1 LAAKKEVEFMD
12 IQHFST
18 DVVVIGGGGAACR
31 AAIEAAERGLNCIL
45 VDKGRPGRSGATPC
59 ALWSIQAPFG
69 PRGRD
74 ERDSPE
80 QFFEDMVRA
89 GRFIGDQNIVEVVA
103 FTACDRILDME
114 RYGVRFKKYD
124 DGRFY
129 QTPMPGQSYPRS
141 TFMFENGQH
150 MSTVLAKEVSR
161 HDNIKVFKDFFAF
174 SLLKNEGNVVGL
186 LGMDMLGGTLVAVN
200 AKSTVV
206 ATGGYTSLWGFSDNP
221 PTLTGDALSMAYRAG
236 AELVDL
242 EFNQYYGTDVI
253 WPPSVRGTVVLYELM
268 IEEFADGEITDKNGT
283 PIIDKPLPIRDEAIK
298 TIFGVIREGRGT
310 EHGGVYFD
318 TTKSPKGEQKVREVF
333 KTMTPKHYQFLID
346 AAGID
351 LAKVPLEVAPASH
364 YQCGGIYV
372 NERGESSVS
381 GLYACG
387 ECAGNFQGAN
397 RLAGS
402 ALCDTQTM
410 GAQVGGCAADDA
422 KKKDLIPSD
431 EKGIGEETDVL
442 RGLLSD
448 KKNKTRPVL
457 LKEEILKTMD
467 EYVAPFRSGDGLEKG
482 LSVLESLRDE
492 IPKISVPDIKRYN
505 LELREAL
512 ETKLAIDAAELTIG
526 SALFRTESRG
536 HHNRTDYP
544 ETDDKNWRCHT
555 IASQKDGKAAYSKRD
570 VIYTRLRPEDA

>member
-1 LAAKKEVEFMD
+1 MD
-12 IQHFST
+12 IQTLTT
-18 DVVVIGGGGAACR
+18 DVVVVGGGGAACR
-31 AAIEAAERGLNCIL
+31 AAIEVAERGMSCIM

-74 ERDSPE
+74 ERDSPDK
-80 QFFEDMVRA
+80 FFEDMVRA
-89 GRFIGDQNIVEVVA
+89 GRFIGDQNIAEIVSN
-103 FTACDRILDME
+103 TACDRILDME

-129 QTPMPGQSYPRS
+129 QTPMPGQTYPRS
-141 TFMFENGQH
+141 CFMFENGQH
-150 MSTVLAKEVSR
+150 MSTILAKEVSR
-161 HDNIKVFKDFFAF
+161 HDSIKVYKDFFAF
-174 SLLKNEGNVVGL
+174 HLLKKEARVAGI
-186 LGMDMLGGTLVAVN
+186 LGMDMLGGDLVAIN
-200 AKSTVV
+200 ARSTIL

-221 PTLTGDALSMAYRAG
+221 PTLTGDGVGMAYRAG

-268 IEEFADGEITDKNGT
+268 IQEFADGEITDRDGN

-298 TIFGVIREGRGT
+298 IIFNVIREGRGT
-310 EHGGVYFD
+310 EHGGVLFD
-318 TTKSPKGEQKVREVF
+318 TTKSPKGEQAVRDVF
-333 KTMTPKHYQFLID
+333 NTMTPKHYHFLID

-364 YQCGGIYV
+364 YQCGGVYI
-372 NERGESSVS
+372 NERGESSVR

-387 ECAGNFQGAN
+387 EVEGNFQGAN

-422 KKKDLIPSD
+422 KRGDLVPFDKKDLHGAVD
-431 EKGIGEETDVL
+431 LVKGFMEKKKS
-442 RGLLSD
+442 GL
-448 KKNKTRPVL
+448 RPVF
-457 LKEEILKTMD
+457 LKEEILRTMD
-467 EYVAPFRSGDGLEKG
+467 QYVAPFRDAGGLEKG
-482 LSVLESLRDE
+482 LATIRGIREE
-492 IPKISVPDIKRYN
+492 IGKISVPDVGRYN
-505 LELREAL
+505 LELREAI
-512 ETKLAIDAAELTIG
+512 ETVLAVDAAETTIG

-536 HHNRTDYP
+536 HHNRTDFP
-544 ETDDKNWRCHT
+544 EIDNKKWRCHS
-555 IASQKDGKAAYSKRD
+555 IVANKGGNPSYSKRD
-570 VIYTRLRPEDA
+570 VIYTRLRPDDE

>member
-1 LAAKKEVEFMD
+1 MD
-12 IQHFST
+12 IQTLTT
-18 DVVVIGGGGAACR
+18 DVVVVGGGGAACR
-31 AAIEAAERGLNCIL
+31 AAIEVAERGMSCIM

-74 ERDSPE
+74 ERDSPDK
-80 QFFEDMVRA
+80 FFEDMVRA
-89 GRFIGDQNIVEVVA
+89 GRFIGDQNIAEIVA
-103 FTACDRILDME
+103 NTACDRILDME

-129 QTPMPGQSYPRS
+129 QTPMPGQTYPRS
-141 TFMFENGQH
+141 CFMFENGQH
-150 MSTVLAKEVSR
+150 MSTILAKEVSR
-161 HDNIKVFKDFFAF
+161 HDSIKVYKDFFAF
-174 SLLKNEGNVVGL
+174 HLLKKEARVVGIM
-186 LGMDMLGGTLVAVN
+186 GMDMLGGDLVAIN
-200 AKSTVV
+200 ARSTIL

-221 PTLTGDALSMAYRAG
+221 PTLTGDGVGMAYRAG

-268 IEEFADGEITDKNGT
+268 IQEFADGEITDRDGN

-298 TIFGVIREGRGT
+298 IIFNVIREGRGT
-310 EHGGVYFD
+310 EHGGVLFD
-318 TTKSPKGEQKVREVF
+318 TTKSPKGEQAVRDVF
-333 KTMTPKHYQFLID
+333 NTMTPKHYHFLID

-364 YQCGGIYV
+364 YQCGGVYI
-372 NERGESSVS
+372 NERGESSVR

-387 ECAGNFQGAN
+387 EVEGNFQGAN

-422 KKKDLIPSD
+422 KRGDLVPFDKKDLHGTVD
-431 EKGIGEETDVL
+431 LVKGFMEKKKS
-442 RGLLSD
+442 GL
-448 KKNKTRPVL
+448 RPVF
-457 LKEEILKTMD
+457 LKEEILRTMD
-467 EYVAPFRSGDGLEKG
+467 QYVAPFRDAGGLEKG
-482 LSVLESLRDE
+482 LATIRGIREE
-492 IPKISVPDIKRYN
+492 IGKISVPDVGRYN
-505 LELREAL
+505 LELREAI
-512 ETKLAIDAAELTIG
+512 ETVLAVDAAETTIG

-536 HHNRTDYP
+536 HHNRTDFP
-544 ETDDKNWRCHT
+544 EIDNKKWRCHS
-555 IASQKDGKAAYSKRD
+555 IVANKGGNPSYSKRD
-570 VIYTRLRPEDA
+570 VIYTRLRPDDE

>member
-1 LAAKKEVEFMD
+1 MD
-12 IQHFST
+12 IQTLTT
-18 DVVVIGGGGAACR
+18 DVVVVGGGGAACR
-31 AAIEAAERGLNCIL
+31 AAIEVAERGMSCIM

-74 ERDSPE
+74 ERDSPD

-89 GRFIGDQNIVEVVA
+89 GRFIGDQNIAEIVA
-103 FTACDRILDME
+103 NTACDRILDME

-129 QTPMPGQSYPRS
+129 QTPMPGQTYPRS
-141 TFMFENGQH
+141 CFMFENGQH
-150 MSTVLAKEVSR
+150 MSTILAKEVSR
-161 HDNIKVFKDFFAF
+161 HDSIKVYKDFFAF
-174 SLLKNEGNVVGL
+174 HLLKKEARVAGI
-186 LGMDMLGGTLVAVN
+186 LGMDMLGGDLVAIN
-200 AKSTVV
+200 ARSTIL

-221 PTLTGDALSMAYRAG
+221 PTLTGDGVGMAYRAG

-268 IEEFADGEITDKNGT
+268 IQEFADGEITDRDGN

-298 TIFGVIREGRGT
+298 IIFNVIREGRGT
-310 EHGGVYFD
+310 EHGGVLFD
-318 TTKSPKGEQKVREVF
+318 TTKSPKGEQAVRDVF
-333 KTMTPKHYQFLID
+333 NTMTPKHYHFLID

-364 YQCGGIYV
+364 YQCGGVYI
-372 NERGESSVS
+372 NERGESSVR

-387 ECAGNFQGAN
+387 EVEGNFQGAN

-422 KKKDLIPSD
+422 KRGDLVPFDKKDLHGAVD
-431 EKGIGEETDVL
+431 LVKGFMEKKKS
-442 RGLLSD
+442 GL
-448 KKNKTRPVL
+448 RPVF
-457 LKEEILKTMD
+457 LKEEILRTMD
-467 EYVAPFRSGDGLEKG
+467 KYVAPFRDAGGLEKG
-482 LSVLESLRDE
+482 LATIRGIREE
-492 IPKISVPDIKRYN
+492 IGKISVPDVGRYN
-505 LELREAL
+505 LELREAI
-512 ETKLAIDAAELTIG
+512 ETVLAVDAAETTIG

-536 HHNRTDYP
+536 HHNRTDFP
-544 ETDDKNWRCHT
+544 ETDNKKWRCHS
-555 IASQKDGKAAYSKRD
+555 IVANKGGNPSYSKRD
-570 VIYTRLRPEDA
+570 VIYTRLRPDDE

>member
-1 LAAKKEVEFMD
+1 MD
-12 IQHFST
+12 IKNYTT
-18 DVVVIGGGGAACR
+18 DVVVVGGGGAACR
-31 AAIEAAERGLNCIL
+31 AAIEVAERGQNCIM

-74 ERDSPE
+74 ERDSPD

-89 GRFIGDQNIVEVVA
+89 GRFIGDQNIAEIVA
-103 FTACDRILDME
+103 YNACDRILDME
-114 RYGVRFKKYD
+114 HYGVKFRKYD

-129 QTPMPGQSYPRS
+129 QTPMPGQTYPRS
-141 TFMFENGQH
+141 VFMYENGQH
-150 MSTVLAKEVSR
+150 MSTILAKEVSR
-161 HDNIKVFKDFFAF
+161 HDTITVFKDFFVF
-174 SLLKNEGNVVGL
+174 GLLKNGNTVVGII
-186 LGMDMLGGTLVAVN
+186 GMDMIHGDLIAIN
-200 AKSTVV
+200 AKSTVM

-221 PTLTGDALSMAYRAG
+221 PTLTGDALSLAYRAG

-268 IEEFADGEITDKNGT
+268 IEEFADGEITDRDGN

-298 TIFGVIREGRGT
+298 TIFTVIREGKGT

-318 TTKSPKGEQKVREVF
+318 TTGSPKGEEAVREVF
-333 KTMTPKHYQFLID
+333 DTMTPKHYHFLID

-364 YQCGGIYV
+364 YQCGGIYI

-387 ECAGNFQGAN
+387 ECEGNFQGAN

-422 KKKDLIPSD
+422 KKNELLAPDKSSINEQLDMVN
-431 EKGIGEETDVL
+431 GF
-442 RGLLSD
+442 LSD
-448 KKNKTRPVL
+448 KKKKVRPVF
-457 LKEEILKTMD
+457 LKEEILKAMD
-467 EYVAPFRSGDGLEKG
+467 EYVAPFRSGKGLEKG
-482 LSVLESLRDE
+482 LSIVDSLRKE
-492 IPKISVPDIKRYN
+492 VEKVSVPDVGRYN
-505 LELREAL
+505 LELREAI
-512 ETKLAIDAAELTIG
+512 ETKLAVDAAELTIG

-536 HHNRTDYP
+536 HHNRTDCP
-544 ETDDKNWRCHT
+544 ETDNKNWRCHT
-555 IASQKDGKAAYSKRD
+555 IVKDDGGQPSYSKRD
-570 VIYTRLRPEDA
+570 VIYTRLKPED

>member
-1 LAAKKEVEFMD
+1 MN
-12 IQHFST
+12 IQQLST

-31 AAIEAAERGLNCIL
+31 AAIEIAEKGLNCVM

-69 PRGRD
+69 ARGRD

-80 QFFEDMVRA
+80 EFFKDMVHG
-89 GRFIGDQNIVEVVA
+89 GRFIGDQNIVEIVA
-103 FTACDRILDME
+103 STACDRILDME

-141 TFMFENGQH
+141 CFMFENGQH
-150 MSTVLAKEVSR
+150 MSTILAKEVSR
-161 HDNIKVFKDFFAF
+161 HDNIDVFKDFFAF
-174 SLLKNEGNVVGL
+174 GLLKNEGKVVGI
-186 LGMDMLGGTLVAVN
+186 LGLNMLSGEVVTVN
-200 AKSTVV
+200 AKATVV

-253 WPPSVRGTVVLYELM
+253 WPPSARGTVILYELM

-283 PIIDKPLPIRDEAIK
+283 PIIEKPLPVRDEAIK
-298 TIFGVIREGRGT
+298 TIFSVIREGRGT

-318 TTKSPKGEQKVREVF
+318 TTKSPKGEAAVREVF
-333 KTMTPKHYQFLID
+333 QTMTPKHYQFVID

-351 LAKVPLEVAPASH
+351 LAKEPLEVGPASH
-364 YQCGGIYV
+364 YQCGGIYI
-372 NERGESSVS
+372 NERGESSVP

-410 GAQVGGCAADDA
+410 GAQVGGCAADDV
-422 KKKDLIPSD
+422 KKTELIPID
-431 EKGIGEETDVL
+431 E
-442 RGLLSD
+442 RGLDEPMGMIRTFLSGKD
-448 KKNKTRPVL
+448 SKSRPIFI
-457 LKEEILKTMD
+457 KEEILKTMD
-467 EYVAPFRSGDGLEKG
+467 QYVAPFRSGEGLEKG
-482 LSVLESLRDE
+482 LSIVESLRDE
-492 IPKISVPDIKRYN
+492 ITKISVPNIKRYN

-512 ETKLAIDAAELTIG
+512 EVVLALDAAELTIG
-526 SALFRTESRG
+526 SAHFRTESRG

-544 ETDDKNWRCHT
+544 EMDDKNWRCHT
-555 IASQKDGKAAYSKRD
+555 IVSEKGRKPSYSKRD
-570 VIYTRLRPEDA
+570 VIYTRLKPEDV

>member
-1 LAAKKEVEFMD
+1 MD
-12 IQHFST
+12 VQDFST

-31 AAIEAAERGLNCIL
+31 AVIEAAVRGLNCIL

-80 QFFEDMVRA
+80 QFFKDMVNA
-89 GRFIGDQNIVEVVA
+89 GRFIGDQNIAEIVA

-114 RYGVRFKKYD
+114 RYGVRFRKYD

-141 TFMFENGQH
+141 CFMFENGQH

-161 HDNIKVFKDFFAF
+161 HDSIKVFKDFFAF
-174 SLLKNEGNVVGL
+174 SLLKNGERVVGV
-186 LGMDMLGGTLVAVN
+186 LGMDMLTGDIVTIN
-200 AKSTVV
+200 AKATVV

-298 TIFGVIREGRGT
+298 IIFNVIREGRGT

-318 TTKSPKGEQKVREVF
+318 TTKSPKGEKKVREVF
-333 KTMTPKHYQFLID
+333 DTMTPKHYHFLID

-351 LAKVPLEVAPASH
+351 LAKEPLEVAPASH
-364 YQCGGIYV
+364 YQCGGIYI
-372 NERGESSVS
+372 NERGQSSLM

-410 GAQVGGCAADDA
+410 GAQVGGCASDDA
-422 KKKDLIPSD
+422 KRNDLMPPDRKSID
-431 EKGIGEETDVL
+431 EQMDILKSFISEK
-442 RGLLSD
+442 R
-448 KKNKTRPVL
+448 KKTRPVFI
-457 LKEEILKTMD
+457 KEEILNTMD
-467 EYVAPFRSGDGLEKG
+467 EYVAPFRSGKGLKQG
-482 LSVLESLRDE
+482 LSVIESLRDE
-492 IPKISVPDIKRYN
+492 IPKIYVPDIKRYN
-505 LELREAL
+505 FELREAL
-512 ETKLAIDAAELTIG
+512 ESKLAIDAAQLTIG

-536 HHNRTDYP
+536 HHNRTDFP
-544 ETDDKNWRCHT
+544 ETDNKNWRCHT
-555 IASQKDGKAAYSKRD
+555 IVSRKDGKPFYSKRD
-570 VIYTRLRPEDA
+570 VIYTRLKPED